1 MSDLLPNAYITK
13 NAIFI
18 GGEKVPG
25 VLQNDPVLYPKTRGC
40 NVLTVNFLV
49 SNVVVE
55 GDDE

>member
-1 MSDLLPNAYITK
+1 MSEFLPNVYITK
-13 NAIFI
+13 KAIFI

-25 VLQNDPVLYPKTRGC
+25 VLQDDPVLYPKTGGC

-55 GDDE
+55 GDNE